1 MRLRTVL
8 RWAPLRPARR
18 AKSGAVVPSRGPAG
32 ASSLSYRK
40 PKPASADGGRS
51 AAELPLGPGSVG
63 GGLLT
68 VEGVCEYLVVSRDY
82 VYDEVKSG
90 RLAAC
95 RIARQLRFRPRDVEA
110 FVELHLL
117 TPDGSVPP

>member
-1 MRLRTVL
+1 M
-8 RWAPLRPARR
+8 
-18 AKSGAVVPSRGPAG
+18 PSRGTPG
-32 ASSLSYRK
+32 SSSRTHGK
-40 PKPASADGGRS
+40 PKAAHADAESS
-51 AAELPLGPGSVG
+51 AAELPLGLGGG

-90 RLAAC
+90 RLVAC

-117 TPDGSVPP
+117 TPDGAVPP